1 MWGTRCGI
9 LLVWK
14 ILKETGLLVCSCSQ
28 KKDLSIKE
36 TRGEIFIGPIV
47 IFFQYMLNILSMF
60 GLLPRRQNMTLYVL
74 VIGGSVLSRS

>member
-47 IFFQYMLNILSMF
+47 IFFSVYVEYFEDVWLTAKETKLDPLCFGDRRLS
-60 GLLPRRQNMTLYVL
+60 TK
-74 VIGGSVLSRS
+74 